1 MTIFGARISPFLL
14 FLVVIALVGALYANF
29 VALPMMGVVA
39 EVESSIDLNRG
50 RIELLDQTIADE
62 QSIRLEIAEFQTEL
76 VRRGSIR
83 PASTVS
89 ARGAA
94 LDIFKIARETQT
106 VVDDLRLGEAETVV
120 GLVARPSDGAR
131 MYKTPITLV
140 VRGTGSNASDDVEDF
155 LKRLEVR
162 SDAAYFVDGF
172 TLDPQPDPIG
182 TQIRASMQA
191 EGPKVTIAATLYY
204 YGFPE
209 FGSKELDEPAA
220 PASAEESA
228 TDATPE
234 GGARSE

>member
-14 FLVVIALVGALYANF
+14 FLVVIVLIGALYANF

-50 RIELLDQTIADE
+50 RIELLDQAIADE
-62 QSIRLEIAEFQTEL
+62 QNIRLEIAEFQTEL
-76 VRRGSIR
+76 ARRGSIR
-83 PASTVS
+83 PRSTVN

-94 LDIFKIARETQT
+94 LDIFKIARETQSI
-106 VVDDLRLGEAETVV
+106 VDDFRLGEAETVF

-155 LKRLEVR
+155 LKRLEDR
-162 SDAAYFVDGF
+162 TDAAYFVDGF
-172 TLDPQPDPIG
+172 TLEPQPDPIG
-182 TQIRASMQA
+182 TPIRPSMRA

-209 FGSKELDEPAA
+209 FGSKELDEPVA
-220 PASAEESA
+220 PSSAEDSTTA
-228 TDATPE
+228 DSSE
-234 GGARSE
+234 GGAGSE